1 MPDSDSALDIT
12 IARDRKSGHVT
23 ACGGDHFASALLQ
36 HSAGFLPVGQR
47 RDSSPYAPLPA
58 YLRLPAGLTDRR
70 EQQHQA
76 SLAAAALARIAY
88 RPSLSPDL
96 DAPVNDDPFR
106 EPLSWTFSDL
116 GTRIDRCEHTSDVA
130 RLLRE
135 FTEPSDGILPHTVQV
150 LRSASRWWQ
159 GLGGDADHRR
169 ADRLERIA
177 KTLASHTRTIH
188 DLAHR
193 LEARNAHHP
202 YRSPIPG
209 PHSSLPELR
218 TAGVPPTLRTP
229 AVSALADAKDRIKEA
244 PHARD
249 VAWLLADITV
259 PQLGVLDSAVVNLQT
274 AAGWWQGLGTLPD
287 HGYSDRLDDL
297 ATDLGAYAR
306 ELNKLRGHMADRHL
320 AHPHRGAHATA
331 GSERARAASAA
342 SPGRQHVSEPSTTVL
357 AVSAPPTAAPAQPRR
372 R

>member
-1 MPDSDSALDIT
+1 MPDSDSALHVT
-12 IARDRKSGHVT
+12 IARDRKTGHVT
-23 ACGGDHFASALLQ
+23 ARGGDHFASALLQ

-58 YLRLPAGLTDRR
+58 YHRLPAGLTDWR

-76 SLAAAALARIAY
+76 SLAAAVLARIAY
-88 RPSLSPDL
+88 RPGLAPDL
-96 DAPVNDDPFR
+96 DAPVTDDPFR

-135 FTEPSDGILPHTVQV
+135 FTEPADGILPHTVQV
-150 LRSASRWWQ
+150 LHSASRWWQ

-177 KTLASHTRTIH
+177 KTLASHTRTAH
-188 DLAHR
+188 DLANR

-202 YRSPIPG
+202 YRSPVPG

-218 TAGVPPTLRTP
+218 TTSVPPTLRTP
-229 AVSALADAKDRIKEA
+229 VVSALADVNNQIEQA
-244 PHARD
+244 PHTRD

-259 PQLGVLDSAVVNLQT
+259 PQLGVLDSAVANLQT
-274 AAGWWQGLGTLPD
+274 AASWWQGLGTLPD
-287 HGYSDRLDDL
+287 HGYSDQLGDL

-306 ELNKLRGHMADRHL
+306 ELNKLRGHLADRHL
-320 AHPHRGAHATA
+320 AHPHRGARATT
-331 GSERARAASAA
+331 GSERARAASAP
-342 SPGRQHVSEPSTTVL
+342 SPGRQRVAEPSANVL
-357 AVSAPPTAAPAQPRR
+357 AVSAPPTSAPTQPRGR
-372 R
+372 